1 MAKKSMVPFSAAG
14 ADVLSAFHLPG
25 GNTLQVG
32 RDKAC
37 RDSRCPPLINPGA
50 VRPLTK
56 TPRDLQSA
64 GRHTD
69 DEGFG
74 GYLSKR
80 RSLMSRAPQGEF
92 QVTKY
97 LIATPYCGDGE
108 IARVANSY
116 GRRVSAEEVHNNPL
130 TKVYLCQTMAMIGDS
145 NRLAPD
151 ICHKA
156 AVILS

>member
-1 MAKKSMVPFSAAG
+1 LELTSSHAQAVNPRAA
-14 ADVLSAFHLPG
+14 
-25 GNTLQVG
+25 
-32 RDKAC
+32 
-37 RDSRCPPLINPGA
+37 
-50 VRPLTK
+50 RPLTK

-74 GYLSKR
+74 GY
-80 RSLMSRAPQGEF
+80 QGEF

-97 LIATPYCGDGE
+97 GLIATPYCGDEE

-130 TKVYLCQTMAMIGDS
+130 TKVYLCQTIGYDW
-145 NRLAPD
+145 RLQSPCAGYLP
-151 ICHKA
+151 HGGGHP
-156 AVILS
+156 